1 MNHTR
6 SAMRRRLAITTTVS
20 VTMTIMLITAQAMP
34 ITASSDNTSP
44 ESGAAVVECVSSS
57 TSPLVET
64 VLVAVVYVRT
74 AVDLVG
80 GDAVD
85 LIGTAVEAVTVGVSL
100 SVGGVIAAV
109 AGVGAG
115 GGTGG
120 GPN

>member
-1 MNHTR
+1 MTHTR
-6 SAMRRRLAITTTVS
+6 SAIRRRLAITTTVS
-20 VTMTIMLITAQAMP
+20 VTMTIMLITAHAMP
-34 ITASSDNTSP
+34 MTASSDNTSP

-64 VLVAVVYVRT
+64 VFVAVVYVRI

-85 LIGTAVEAVTVGVSL
+85 LGEVAVLAAAVGVSL
-100 SVGGVIAAV
+100 SVGGVGAAV

-115 GGTGG
+115 GG
-120 GPN
+120 PN